1 LLDNGT
7 FVPKTPAFAAEKPHN
22 LLPSLRCPPHQ
33 KPSKSLAPTPT
44 HFPLSSVIRFTVFA
58 VGPVVFIGAH
68 LYRSRIERDGYTI
81 DDVAGQ
87 IISAMSAASALFGNL
102 PMQAIEN

>member
-1 LLDNGT
+1 MDNGT

-33 KPSKSLAPTPT
+33 NPSKSLAPTPI
-44 HFPLSSVIRFTVFA
+44 HFPLPSVIRFAVFA
-58 VGPVVFIGAH
+58 VCPVVFIGAH
-68 LYRSRIERDGYTI
+68 LYRSRVERDGYTI
-81 DDVAGQ
+81 DDVVGQ

-102 PMQAIEN
+102 PMQAVEN